1 MPGLP
6 STVSETESPTGCTKQ
21 LISVTS
27 RIPDPAAELIRP
39 PGMNPSSS
47 AFRNT
52 GSCAAG
58 SASTAASARATR
70 CRTARAASGPSRS
83 RSAPLAYFSRSTSR
97 LTSCQGRSASAAR
110 EARVGLVHGGLA
122 PLDDAG
128 KAAYLAGM
136 LTFHI

>member
-6 STVSETESPTGCTKQ
+6 STVSETELPTGCTKQ

-47 AFRNT
+47 AFRNAA
-52 GSCAAG
+52 SYAAG

-97 LTSCQGRSASAAR
+97 LTSCQGRSGIAASK
-110 EARVGLVHGGLA
+110 ARVGLVHGGLRS
-122 PLDDAG
+122 AG
-128 KAAYLAGM
+128 RRRKSRISCGM
-136 LTFHI
+136 LRFHI

>member
-52 GSCAAG
+52 GSQRRRIRLDRRQRPRDPLPHRPRRVRPVEVAL
-58 SASTAASARATR
+58 
-70 CRTARAASGPSRS
+70 GPLGVLL
-83 RSAPLAYFSRSTSR
+83 P
-97 LTSCQGRSASAAR
+97 QHV
-110 EARVGLVHGGLA
+110 E
-122 PLDDAG
+122 
-128 KAAYLAGM
+128 AYLLPGQVGERGP
-136 LTFHI
+136 